1 VNKKGFLFL
10 CLLLF
15 LAGILLSLPQKK
27 KSSKDLPQQYRKWL
41 EEEVVYIITPKEKE
55 VFLQLETDRERDVF
69 IEAFWKQR
77 DPDPSTPEN
86 EFMKEHYRRINYA
99 NQWFGRES
107 PGLGWRTDMGRIYI
121 ILGEPK
127 YIERY
132 ENVTE
137 VFPIIIWFY
146 EGMIDY
152 GLPNSFNVVFFKKS
166 GMGEYELY
174 SPVKNGPE
182 SLLTNYMG
190 DLTDHLAAYNQLMEV
205 EPTLA
210 EVSMTLIPEEAGWL
224 TSPSIASELLI
235 RNKIP
240 SAPYQKVKD
249 SYAEKLLKYK
259 DIIEVDYT
267 ANYIDNDACAEI
279 IRDKSGM
286 AFVHY
291 IIEPKRLTFEQVGN
305 RFRANLQLNGKITDL
320 QGNTIYQYER
330 SVPIDFDQEQLN
342 SVKAKLFSFQDMVPI
357 VEGNYKLNILL
368 KNTVSKEFTSMEKD
382 ISVPGPSSLQFSHL
396 VLANKTIENSEYKG
410 KNKPFLIGDVQLVP
424 SPRNDFSSSDKL
436 YLFFQIIELTK
447 DLKENGRLEYSIIKE
462 KETISSLTKNIRD
475 YPDKMNF
482 REEFSLAN
490 LSSGYYKIKVSLFD
504 KNSQELLFEQSNF
517 FISYLP
523 SLPRPWVLS
532 IPLPSSENPVYDN
545 ILGIQFFNKKDMNKA
560 KLLLGEAY
568 RKNPSSK
575 EFALDFCR
583 ALFLGKEY
591 QKVKDI
597 ARPFLQSQDK
607 YEFLSLAGESCQALG
622 ELAEAIAHY
631 KEYLAHYGANINIL
645 NAIGKCYYQLGDFEE
660 ALTAWEKS
668 LEISPKQESIK
679 KMVDAIK
686 EKK

>member
-1 VNKKGFLFL
+1 VNKKGFLFF

-15 LAGILLSLPQKK
+15 LAGILLALPQKK
-27 KSSKDLPQQYRKWL
+27 KSPKDLPQQYRKWL

-77 DPDPSTPEN
+77 DPDLSTPEN

-137 VFPIIIWFY
+137 VFPTIIWFY
-146 EGMIDY
+146 EGLIDY

-190 DLTDHLAAYNQLMEV
+190 DLADHLAAYSQLMEV
-205 EPTLA
+205 EPTIA
-210 EVSMTLIPEEAGWL
+210 EVSMTLIPEEAGWA

-267 ANYIDNDACAEI
+267 ANYIDNDACTEI

-396 VLANKTIENSEYKG
+396 LLANKTIENSEYKG

-424 SPRNDFSSSDKL
+424 SPRNDFSASDKL
-436 YLFFQIIELTK
+436 YLFFQVTGLTK

-462 KETISSLTKNIRD
+462 KETISSFAKNIRD

-532 IPLPSSENPVYDN
+532 IPLPSSENPIYDN
-545 ILGIQFFNKKDMNKA
+545 ILGIQFFNKKDMDKA

-607 YEFLSLAGESCQALG
+607 YEFLSLAGDSCQALG

-645 NAIGKCYYQLGDFEE
+645 NAIGQCYYQLGDFEE
-660 ALTAWEKS
+660 ALIAWEKS
-668 LEISPKQESIK
+668 LEISPNQESIK
-679 KMVDAIK
+679 KMVKAIK

>member
-1 VNKKGFLFL
+1 M

-77 DPDPSTPEN
+77 DPDPSTPES

-137 VFPIIIWFY
+137 VFPITIWFY
-146 EGMIDY
+146 EGLIDY

-166 GMGEYELY
+166 GVGEYELY

-267 ANYIDNDACAEI
+267 ANYIDSDACAEI

-330 SVPIDFDQEQLN
+330 SVPVDFDQEQLN

-504 KNSQELLFEQSNF
+504 QNSQELLYEQSNF

-607 YEFLSLAGESCQALG
+607 YEFLSLVGESCQALG